1 MSVYALCISQE
12 FSLLP
17 AIMIGWEEDTDDF
30 YIEVGW
36 LNLFLGVSFG

>member
-1 MSVYALCISQE
+1 MSVYVLCATQE

-17 AIMIGWEEDTDDF
+17 GLFCGWGDDDEF